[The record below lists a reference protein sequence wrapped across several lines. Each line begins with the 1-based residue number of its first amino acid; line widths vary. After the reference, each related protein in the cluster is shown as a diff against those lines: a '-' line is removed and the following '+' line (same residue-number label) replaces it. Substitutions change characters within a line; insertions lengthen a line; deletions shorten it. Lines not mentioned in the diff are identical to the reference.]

1 MKNNHM
7 TWMLVGC
14 LGIFLLLFLLPVF
27 GFNGTNSL
35 FVFIIIFFFVHLFM
49 MGSHGGH
56 GGHGSHSGHDSNQE
70 NQSKNKEDH
79 ATHQH

>member
-1 MKNNHM
+1 MRNNHM
-7 TWMLVGC
+7 IWMLVGC

-35 FVFIIIFFFVHLFM
+35 FIFIIVFFLGHLFM
-49 MGSHGGH
+49 LGSHGD
-56 GGHGSHSGHDSNQE
+56 HSGHDGSQQ
-70 NQSKNKEDH
+70 NQSKNENDH

>member
-1 MKNNHM
+1 MKNHM

-14 LGIFLLLFLLPVF
+14 LGIFLLLFLLPVI
-27 GFNGTNSL
+27 GFNGSNSL
-35 FVFIIIFFFVHLFM
+35 FIFIVIFFVAHLFM

-56 GGHGSHSGHDSNQE
+56 SEHGSNQA
-70 NQSKNKEDH
+70 NQSKNKEDN

>member
-1 MKNNHM
+1 M
-7 TWMLVGC
+7 TWTLVGC
-14 LGIFLLLFLLPVF
+14 LGIFLLLFLLPVI
-27 GFNGTNSL
+27 GFNDSNSL
-35 FVFIIIFFFVHLFM
+35 FIFIILFFVAHLFM

-56 GGHGSHSGHDSNQE
+56 SGHDSHSRHVSNQE

>member
-1 MKNNHM
+1 MRNSPMK
-7 TWMLVGC
+7 WMLVGC

-35 FVFIIIFFFVHLFM
+35 FIFIIIFFFVHLFM
-49 MGSHGGH
+49 MGSHG
-56 GGHGSHSGHDSNQE
+56 GHDSNQE

>member
-1 MKNNHM
+1 MRNNSM

-35 FVFIIIFFFVHLFM
+35 FIFVIIFFVAHLFM
-49 MGSHGGH
+49 MRSH
-56 GGHGSHSGHDSNQE
+56 GGHGSHSGHENDQE
-70 NQSKNKEDH
+70 NQSKNKNDQ

>member
-1 MKNNHM
+1 MKNHM

-14 LGIFLLLFLLPVF
+14 LGIFLLLFLLPIF

-35 FVFIIIFFFVHLFM
+35 FIFTIIFFVAHLFM
-49 MGSHGGH
+49 LGRHGGH
-56 GGHGSHSGHDSNQE
+56 SGHSNNQE
-70 NQSKNKEDH
+70 NQSKNENNH

>member
-1 MKNNHM
+1 MKNHM
-7 TWMLVGC
+7 TWMLIGC

-27 GFNGTNSL
+27 GFNGNDSL
-35 FVFIIIFFFVHLFM
+35 FIFLILFFVAHLFL
-49 MGSHGGH
+49 MGSHAGH
-56 GGHGSHSGHDSNQE
+56 GDHSGHNSSQH

>member
-1 MKNNHM
+1 MRNNHM
-7 TWMLVGC
+7 TWMLVGS

-27 GFNGTNSL
+27 GFNWSNSL
-35 FVFIIIFFFVHLFM
+35 FIFIIIFFVAHLFL

-56 GGHGSHSGHDSNQE
+56 GGHSEHGNNQE
-70 NQSKNKEDH
+70 NQSKNGNDH